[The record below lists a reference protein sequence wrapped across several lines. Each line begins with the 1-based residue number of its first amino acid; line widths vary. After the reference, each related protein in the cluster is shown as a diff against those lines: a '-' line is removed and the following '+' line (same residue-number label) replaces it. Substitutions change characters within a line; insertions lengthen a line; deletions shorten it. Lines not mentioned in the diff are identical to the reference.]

1 MIKSVIIED
10 EQKTLESLKYLLS
23 KYCPDVEVSATADN
37 FQQAY
42 TLILKEQ
49 PQLIFMDIQLNSEDG
64 TGIDL
69 ISTLNLSECAV
80 VFISGYKDYAIEAFR
95 LQAVDYLLKP
105 LRISHLIE
113 AVDKAKK
120 YIDLKRSH
128 QKDSSGTH
136 RQDSFHVPTQ
146 QGFIIIRHS
155 DIIRCEADGAYTHFY
170 VKGKKERI
178 TSSINIGQVERKLG
192 PEFFRI
198 HKSHIVNKDSVQS
211 YSKSEG
217 LILKM
222 ADGSEVPVAKA
233 HKDSFFK
240 WLN

>member
-1 MIKSVIIED
+1 MIKSIIVED
-10 EQKTLESLKYLLS
+10 ELKTLESLRYLLI
-23 KYCPDVEVSATADN
+23 KYCPDVEVCATADN

-42 TLILKEQ
+42 NLILKER
-49 PQLIFMDIQLNSEDG
+49 PGLIFMDIQLNSEDG

-80 VFISGYKDYAIEAFR
+80 VFISGYKDYAVEAFR
-95 LQAVDYLLKP
+95 LQAIDYLLKP
-105 LRISHLIE
+105 VRINHLIE
-113 AVDKAKK
+113 AVNKAKK
-120 YIDLKRSH
+120 YLDLK
-128 QKDSSGTH
+128 KPDLKNSSVSYRH
-136 RQDSFHVPTQ
+136 DSFHVPTQ

-170 VKGKKERI
+170 VKGKKDRI
-178 TSSINIGQVERKLG
+178 TSSINIGQVAQKLG
-192 PEFFRI
+192 TEFFRV

-211 YSKSEG
+211 YSKGEG

-222 ADGSEVPVAKA
+222 ADGSEVPVSKA